1 MLVAERKANILDR
14 VQQVE
19 DEQVLKMIEA
29 MLEVHLGSA
38 EEKPDGEPDA
48 DLDIPYFNPLDHYTE
63 EEIKEH
69 ESRADFWGYGID
81 TKPIYGDDVDKS
93 YQEWIKGVK
102 NGSIIPITHKE
113 VKAKW
118 DKKFTEWRSRTV

>member
-1 MLVAERKANILDR
+1 MLVAERKAEIINR

-29 MLEVHLGSA
+29 ILEIHLQSIGGGLDDELD
-38 EEKPDGEPDA
+38 EEIGFPS
-48 DLDIPYFNPLDHYTE
+48 FNPLDHHSRE
-63 EEIKEH
+63 AIKRH
-69 ESRADFWGYGID
+69 YSRKDFWGYDID
-81 TKPIYGDDVDKS
+81 GQPVYGEEVDKS

-102 NGSIIPITHKE
+102 DGSIVPITHKE

-118 DKKFTEWRSRTV
+118 DQKFAEWQSRTQ